1 MTGTPRTTSSASV
14 PVRCT
19 QATARTPKR
28 DRGRFQSIR
37 PRPTSSKI
45 QSMLSR
51 PHEKFLLEPSRT
63 FLSKQPK
70 LEGGTNRDEPTGA
83 GLAALA
89 EAGRG
94 QADHTGQGGRA
105 NGSERAVGAAT
116 FAAQEEGRRP
126 GGGASA
132 ARPTVEPQ
140 AGGADAVAGAAVHRA
155 GVPRLR
161 ANVDCRVFTE
171 RTRSPSGQGNRAE
184 MDDRCRV
191 VEGQTVAG
199 GQGAQLASTAREP
212 WRTGAVGHQRAC
224 LAGRSRAGSDV
235 SCGDD
240 RRCHQHSAC
249 PICGNRQHRTE
260 PTSAVELLRTIR
272 AATGRV
278 YRQSGDV
285 SAHLGAGMEDRRS
298 PAQGRDADRT
308 SVARTGDRMDRG
320 AFSAGQRTSGTL
332 FRNLA
337 RPAGQGATQG
347 QGADYRASQC
357 LSGKRVPAAVE
368 PAFRTTTRQRS
379 GGTPRTG
386 QAGSVQH
393 PERGG
398 TARRVQRLHRAVAWG
413 EVADSARGDSA
424 GPAVEPVA
432 HRAAAGRHD
441 GGQNRWPIRRITT
454 LRWNGEVERSPE
466 NPSARQA
473 FPTTTGAEPLDGSF
487 HCERQCRLA
496 RVSRAAVQGQRTVG
510 RSERLRRSQ
519 PAAARN
525 LITLSRF
532 PEGKAG
538 AGGCP
543 PTPKHA
549 ARQHKPLSRI
559 AALGSP
565 HKRAAAPLCI
575 PCERVRAQ
583 IEATKQQELSTWLK
597 TGTFYLALT
606 VSRARGSTSRQPF
619 CDAPRTPA
627 SSRRPRETE

>member
-1 MTGTPRTTSSASV
+1 MRSGHCASSTSRTRSICSRQARANCSRTISFASASNSLV
-14 PVRCT
+14 ASFMKRQGPILLYRRPVFR
-19 QATARTPKR
+19 QWATLN
-28 DRGRFQSIR
+28 
-37 PRPTSSKI
+37 
-45 QSMLSR
+45 LSR

-70 LEGGTNRDEPTGA
+70 LGGGTNRDEPKGTGS
-83 GLAALA
+83 AALS

-140 AGGADAVAGAAVHRA
+140 AGGADAVASAAVHRA

-161 ANVDCRVFTE
+161 ADVNCRVFTE

-184 MDDRCRV
+184 MDDRCRI
-191 VEGQTVAG
+191 VEGQTIQG
-199 GQGAQLASTAREP
+199 GQGAQLASAQGEP

-224 LAGRSRAGSDV
+224 LAGRSRAGPNV
-235 SCGDD
+235 SGGDD

-249 PICGNRQHRTE
+249 PICGDRQHRTE
-260 PTSAVELLRTIR
+260 PTSAVELYRTIR
-272 AATGRV
+272 TAAGRV
-278 YRQSGDV
+278 HRQSGNV
-285 SAHLGAGMEDRRS
+285 SAHLGAGVEDRRS
-298 PAQGRDADRT
+298 GAQDRDADRK
-308 SVARTGDRMDRG
+308 SVARAGDGMDRG

-332 FRNLA
+332 LRNLA
-337 RPAGQGATQG
+337 RPAGQGAAQG

-398 TARRVQRLHRAVAWG
+398 SARRVQRLHRAVARG
-413 EVADSARGDSA
+413 EVADSAHGDSA
-424 GPAVEPVA
+424 GPAGEPAA
-432 HRAAAGRHD
+432 HRATVGWND
-441 GGQNRWPIRRITT
+441 GGQNRWPIRPITT
-454 LRWNGEVERSPE
+454 LRWNDGAERDFDYAP
-466 NPSARQA
+466 AGQA
-473 FPTTTGAEPLDGSF
+473 LPTGAGAEPLDGSF
-487 HCERQCRLA
+487 PGERQCRLA
-496 RVSRAAVQGQRTVG
+496 RVSRAAVQGQRTVR

-532 PEGKAG
+532 PKGKAG

-575 PCERVRAQ
+575 PCERVRAR

-606 VSRARGSTSRQPF
+606 GIWNWSLVF
-619 CDAPRTPA
+619 
-627 SSRRPRETE
+627 RE